1 MRWRRRGLGSVIVM
15 TTSAEPL
22 VVTLPD
28 QALLDGVG
36 GPPDGIELRLW
47 DLLASTGEPEDVTV
61 VVPPYLT
68 GARGLPLLA
77 DLPRLRLVQTLTA
90 GFEHV
95 IPFLPAD
102 VALANAPGVHDAS
115 TAELAVTL
123 TLSVLRGVPDFVQA
137 QDERQWIDDE
147 VIRRRSLAD
156 RRVLVV
162 GYGGVGQA
170 VARRMLA
177 FETRVTG
184 VATRARP
191 AGPDGVRV
199 HGTAEL
205 LDLLPE
211 HDVVVLATPL
221 NDVTRGLVGARF
233 LAAMPD
239 GAVLINV
246 ARGGVVDTDAL
257 LAELSRGRLLA
268 GLDVTDPEPLPSD
281 HPLWSAPGVLISPHA
296 GGATSA
302 FLPRAVAL
310 LRGQLNRLSTGHR
323 PRGIVVPS
331 TWSTSLTDGT

>member
-1 MRWRRRGLGSVIVM
+1 VGLGSVIVM
-15 TTSAEPL
+15 TAHSTPL

-28 QALLDGVG
+28 QSLLDAVG
-36 GPPDGIELRLW
+36 APPDGIELRHW
-47 DLLASTGEPEDVTV
+47 DLTTPEGRPEDVTV

-68 GARGLPLLA
+68 GDRGLSQLA
-77 DLPRLRLVQTLTA
+77 GLPHLRLVQTLTA

-95 IPFLPAD
+95 LPFLPRG

-123 TLSVLRGVPDFVQA
+123 TLAVLRGLPDFVHA
-137 QDERQWIDDE
+137 QDESQWIADD

-162 GYGGVGQA
+162 GYGGVGRA

-177 FETRVTG
+177 FETTVTG

-191 AGPDGVRV
+191 TGPDGVAV
-199 HGTAEL
+199 HGSEEL
-205 LDLLPE
+205 PDLLPQ

-221 NDVTRGLVGARF
+221 NDATRGLVDAKF

-239 GAVLINV
+239 GAVLVNV

-257 LAELSRGRLLA
+257 IAELSSGRIFA
-268 GLDVTDPEPLPSD
+268 GLDVTDPEPLPTE
-281 HPLWSAPGVLISPHA
+281 HPLWHAPGVLISPHA

-310 LRGQLNRLSTGHR
+310 LRGQLQRLSTGRR
-323 PRGIVVPS
+323 PRGIVLTS
-331 TWSTSLTDGT
+331 TWSTSLDDGT